1 MTERILMTDR
11 RQNLTSVEA
20 AARMVLGDR
29 APEWMARPNGM
40 LDGLAPADLATS
52 PEGARVVLHELDQPS
67 TRLRAKRLAKR
78 G

>member
-1 MTERILMTDR
+1 MTERRQILS
-11 RQNLTSVEA
+11 SVEA
-20 AARMVLGDR
+20 AARGILGER
-29 APEWMARPNGM
+29 AAEWMQRPNAM

-67 TRLRAKRLAKR
+67 TQLRAKRLAKR

>member
-1 MTERILMTDR
+1 MTDR
-11 RQNLTSVEA
+11 RQILSNVEA
-20 AARMVLGDR
+20 AARIILGER
-29 APEWMARPNGM
+29 AAEWMQRPNAM

-67 TRLRAKRLAKR
+67 TQLRAKRLAKR